1 MRTTP
6 RRCFSAFSAFP
17 RCSVAASQL
26 PEATP
31 CPSANSCYRAA
42 VLNLNP
48 LRDRLAGPFV
58 PFVIYLSD
66 GRKFAVPHRD
76 FIAVGRGV
84 VSIVDER
91 DSTHT
96 VDALHI
102 VSISDVPPR
111 RAKAGK

>member
-1 MRTTP
+1 M
-6 RRCFSAFSAFP
+6 
-17 RCSVAASQL
+17 
-26 PEATP
+26 
-31 CPSANSCYRAA
+31 
-42 VLNLNP
+42 LNLNP
-48 LRDRLAGPFV
+48 LRDRLAGPFT
-58 PFVIYLSD
+58 PFVIHIID
-66 GRKFAVPHRD
+66 GRKFEVPHRD

-111 RAKAGK
+111 RTRAAK